1 VVAGRDLILV
11 VEDDR
16 DIRDS
21 IAEILE
27 DEGYRVATAA
37 DGELGL
43 RHLAE
48 EELPSLILLDLLM
61 PRVDAAGFRE
71 AQMREPLWAAIPTVI
86 MSADLQTARKA
97 HELSATAGVC
107 KPVKLEELLAVVH
120 TCLVGRTNARDP

>member
-1 VVAGRDLILV
+1 MEERELILV
-11 VEDDR
+11 VEDDQ

-48 EELPSLILLDLLM
+48 QELPALILLDLLM
-61 PRVDAAGFRE
+61 PRVDAQAFRR
-71 AQMREPLWAAIPTVI
+71 AQMSEPRWAAIPTVL
-86 MSADLQTARKA
+86 MSADFQTVQRA
-97 HELSATAGVC
+97 HELSVTAGVC
-107 KPVKLEELLAVVH
+107 KPVRLEELLAVVRG
-120 TCLVGRTNARDP
+120 CLDGRAAAVRG